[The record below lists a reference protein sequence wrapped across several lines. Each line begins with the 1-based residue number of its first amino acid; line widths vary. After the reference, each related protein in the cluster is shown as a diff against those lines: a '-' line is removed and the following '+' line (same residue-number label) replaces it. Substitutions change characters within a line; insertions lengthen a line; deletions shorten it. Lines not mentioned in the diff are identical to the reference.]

1 MAPAELEGLLL
12 SNPKIKDAGVI
23 GIYDEVA
30 GELPMAYV
38 VKQSNVELTEREVKD
53 FVSERISNSKWLRG
67 GVKFIDEIP
76 KNPSGK
82 ILRRNLRELYKSTKA
97 KL

>member
-23 GIYDEVA
+23 GVYDEIA

-38 VKQSNVELTEREVKD
+38 VKQPNAEVTEKEVID
-53 FVSERISNSKWLRG
+53 FVAERISNTKWLRG
-67 GVKFIDEIP
+67 GVRFLDEIP

-82 ILRRNLRELYKSTKA
+82 ILRRTLRELFKNTRS